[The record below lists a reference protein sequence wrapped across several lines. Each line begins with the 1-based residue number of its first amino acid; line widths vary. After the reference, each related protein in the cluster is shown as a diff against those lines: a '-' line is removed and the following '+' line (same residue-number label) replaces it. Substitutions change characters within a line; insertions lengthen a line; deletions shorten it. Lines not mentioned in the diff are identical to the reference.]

1 MAEKKLITRIQLK
14 YDTLAN
20 WNKIDVENKGGN
32 LVLKAGEAAFCSIPL
47 NGGSVAQETPPA
59 VMCKIGD
66 GATKFKDLPWLSA
79 PSADVHEWAKKNG
92 ITIVETGTGNVV
104 TKIEWDAA
112 NNRILYTK
120 GITAL
125 TSHQSIKTLN
135 TNNATA

>member
-66 GATKFKDLPWLSA
+66 GVTQFKDLPWLSA
-79 PSADVHEWAKKNG
+79 PSADVYEWAKKNG

-104 TKIEWDAA
+104 TKVEWDAA

-125 TSHQSIKTLN
+125 TSH
-135 TNNATA
+135 